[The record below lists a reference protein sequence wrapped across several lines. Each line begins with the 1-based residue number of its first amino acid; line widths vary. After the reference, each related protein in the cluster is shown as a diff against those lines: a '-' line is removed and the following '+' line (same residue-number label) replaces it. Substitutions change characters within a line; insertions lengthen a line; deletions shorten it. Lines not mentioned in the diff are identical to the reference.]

1 MAIEASRVRPV
12 GERLGLFP
20 PRFLD
25 KLNDWDRS
33 IRRRRPV
40 DAIVRFA
47 QAPVTSDIGGSR
59 FLVGPAILGFIATLL
74 LTIGV
79 SQPSSPF
86 VLKQA
91 GTWFF
96 GVTQSGGQSS
106 NGVFFSLVC
115 VYGGLVL
122 FVRVWLGLV
131 RSLSESQ
138 GVAVRKLVWLLV
150 IWSIPILVAPPLF
163 SRDIYSYAAQGEMM
177 SHHIS
182 PYQYGPS
189 ILGAGSVFSKH
200 VDPLWLNTPSPY
212 GPLFLQITG
221 ALASLSG
228 HNLLVDLV
236 LLKVLSLAGVIL
248 IAVALP
254 SLARSM
260 GRDPAKAFGLAVLN
274 PATIL
279 HGVGGAHNDVLMAG
293 LLVAGLALAKRNR
306 PVLGIIMCA
315 LAASVKVPAALG
327 IIYIGWDWVSPHTS
341 IRERVRPVV
350 TAVLI
355 GATVMGALSLVTG
368 LGWGWLGD
376 LSGAGSVRSWLA
388 PATGS
393 GIFIT
398 DLMHM
403 FGFHVAEQSVLSL
416 TRALG
421 LVAAL
426 VIGLWL
432 LLRADKKGSL
442 RAIGLTLLAVV
453 LLAPVVQPWYLL
465 WGLVL
470 LAPVAIGWIKRLL
483 IILSIGAVFL
493 GLPGGVALL
502 HDFRYSNRL
511 YVAVALLVLLGV
523 FLAPLGK
530 VRPRVASDAAEE
542 TRIPDAA
549 PGVVVAM
556 SSDGGDGVEPRVSGG
571 QNRPQ
576 CPDGTSTRPVGP
588 RPHAAGRQ
596 AETEGP
602 GACGRV
608 CAAGGPR
615 GDADSRVSDRANI
628 SSGSPFERT
637 IGFSRAVRIGDRVLV
652 SGTAPVYPD
661 GSCPDD
667 AGVQTR
673 RVPRDHRL
681 CSRRGGF
688 EPRQGRAD
696 PDVHHLCIG
705 RDLGRGRPCGG
716 VRRGEARC
724 RRWWS
729 SPPCSTRVGRS
740 RSKPRPAPE
749 RNGRLAQS
757 RRCTRVTSSQRPN
770 LRPTSRSTPIT

>member
-1 MAIEASRVRPV
+1 MAIEASRLRPV
-12 GERLGLFP
+12 SERLGLFST
-20 PRFLD
+20 RLLD
-25 KLNDWDRS
+25 KLDDWERS

-47 QAPVTSDIGGSR
+47 QAPVTSDVSGNR
-59 FLVGPAILGFIATLL
+59 FLVGPAVLGFIATLL

-79 SQPSSPF
+79 SLPSSPF
-86 VLKQA
+86 ILKQP

-96 GVTQSGGQSS
+96 GVTQIGGQSS

-122 FVRVWLGLV
+122 FIRVWLGVV
-131 RSLSESQ
+131 RALSPTQ

-150 IWSIPILVAPPLF
+150 IWSIPILVAPPMF

-189 ILGAGSVFSKH
+189 VLGAGSLFTKH

-212 GPLFLQITG
+212 GPLFLQMTG
-221 ALASLSG
+221 VVTSLSG

-236 LLKVLSLAGVIL
+236 LLKLLALAGVIL

-293 LLVAGLALAKRNR
+293 LLVAGLALAKRNH
-306 PVLGIIMCA
+306 PVLGIVMCA

-355 GATVMGALSLVTG
+355 GSTVMGALSLITG
-368 LGWGWLGD
+368 LGWGWLSD
-376 LSGAGSVRSWLA
+376 LSGPGSVRSWLA

-393 GIFIT
+393 GIFVT
-398 DLMHM
+398 DVIHV
-403 FGFHVAEQSVLSL
+403 FGISVGEQSVLSV
-416 TRALG
+416 TRAFG
-421 LVAAL
+421 LIAAL
-426 VIGLWL
+426 VIGVWL
-432 LLRADKKGSL
+432 LLHADKKGSL

-470 LAPVAIGWIKRLL
+470 LAPVATGWIRRWL
-483 IILSIGAVFL
+483 IVLSVGAVFL
-493 GLPGGVALL
+493 GLPGGEQLL

-530 VRPRVASDAAEE
+530 VRPRGAADAP
-542 TRIPDAA
+542 TGTGT
-549 PGVVVAM
+549 PGSVPESLEAGV
-556 SSDGGDGVEPRVSGG
+556 GGAGVELGELAGALVL
-571 QNRPQ
+571 
-576 CPDGTSTRPVGP
+576 DGPKAPRPVQSGARSHTLQGP
-588 RPHAAGRQ
+588 RP
-596 AETEGP
+596 
-602 GACGRV
+602 
-608 CAAGGPR
+608 
-615 GDADSRVSDRANI
+615 RAK
-628 SSGSPFERT
+628 
-637 IGFSRAVRIGDRVLV
+637 
-652 SGTAPVYPD
+652 
-661 GSCPDD
+661 
-667 AGVQTR
+667 
-673 RVPRDHRL
+673 
-681 CSRRGGF
+681 
-688 EPRQGRAD
+688 
-696 PDVHHLCIG
+696 
-705 RDLGRGRPCGG
+705 DLEHVTG
-716 VRRGEARC
+716 
-724 RRWWS
+724 
-729 SPPCSTRVGRS
+729 
-740 RSKPRPAPE
+740 PAPSV
-749 RNGRLAQS
+749 GHAG
-757 RRCTRVTSSQRPN
+757 T
-770 LRPTSRSTPIT
+770 PTAE

>member
-1 MAIEASRVRPV
+1 VAIAASRLRPV
-12 GERLGLFP
+12 GERLGL
-20 PRFLD
+20 LSTAV
-25 KLNDWDRS
+25 WDRVNEWDKS
-33 IRRRRPV
+33 IRRLRPV

-47 QAPVTSDIGGSR
+47 QAPVTGDVKGSR
-59 FLVGPAILGFIATLL
+59 FLVGPAVLGFIATLL

-86 VLKQA
+86 VLKQTGA
-91 GTWFF
+91 WFF

-122 FVRVWLGLV
+122 FVRVWLGVV
-131 RSLSESQ
+131 RSLSHSQ

-150 IWSIPILVAPPLF
+150 IWSIPVLVAPPLF

-189 ILGAGSVFSKH
+189 VLGSGTLFTKH
-200 VDPLWLNTPSPY
+200 VDPLWIDTPSPY

-221 ALASLSG
+221 ALTSLSG

-236 LLKVLSLAGVIL
+236 LLKLLALSGVIL

-293 LLVAGLALAKRNR
+293 LLVAGLALAKRHR
-306 PVLGIIMCA
+306 PVLGIVCCA
-315 LAASVKVPAALG
+315 LAASVKVPAAIG
-327 IIYIGWDWVSPHTS
+327 IIYIGWDWVPRTS
-341 IRERVRPVV
+341 IRERVRPVA

-355 GATVMGALSLVTG
+355 GATVMGTLSLVTG

-398 DLMHM
+398 DLIHM
-403 FGFHVAEQSVLSL
+403 VGISISEQSVLSF
-416 TRALG
+416 TRGLG
-421 LVAAL
+421 LVAAG
-426 VIGLWL
+426 VIGVWL
-432 LLRADKKGSL
+432 LLHADKKGSL

-465 WGLVL
+465 WALVL
-470 LAPVAIGWIKRLL
+470 LSPVAVGWIKRLL
-483 IILSIGAVFL
+483 IVLSVAAVFL

-511 YVAVALLVLLGV
+511 YVAVALLVLLAV

-530 VRPRVASDAAEE
+530 VRPAGSVE
-542 TRIPDAA
+542 THADDVHENGAR
-549 PGVVVAM
+549 VVVP
-556 SSDGGDGVEPRVSGG
+556 SRTDGEALVLTRFP
-571 QNRPQ
+571 
-576 CPDGTSTRPVGP
+576 GT
-588 RPHAAGRQ
+588 RQ
-596 AETEGP
+596 AHSASSAHLRRSVRTSHGDLEP
-602 GACGRV
+602 
-608 CAAGGPR
+608 AGGP
-615 GDADSRVSDRANI
+615 
-628 SSGSPFERT
+628 
-637 IGFSRAVRIGDRVLV
+637 
-652 SGTAPVYPD
+652 
-661 GSCPDD
+661 
-667 AGVQTR
+667 
-673 RVPRDHRL
+673 
-681 CSRRGGF
+681 
-688 EPRQGRAD
+688 
-696 PDVHHLCIG
+696 
-705 RDLGRGRPCGG
+705 
-716 VRRGEARC
+716 
-724 RRWWS
+724 
-729 SPPCSTRVGRS
+729 
-740 RSKPRPAPE
+740 PAPLE
-749 RNGRLAQS
+749 D
-757 RRCTRVTSSQRPN
+757 
-770 LRPTSRSTPIT
+770 